1 MTSGNP
7 RVGTLREKPLHA
19 ALKRWCAEPGDR
31 FEIAVDGFVIDVV
44 REGLLIE
51 VQTSSFAKVRRKLST
66 LLEAGHAVRIVY
78 PIAEEK
84 VIVRIDDH
92 GEIVGRRR
100 SPKRGIPQDLFAELV
115 SLPTMIDEPG
125 MELELVMVREEE
137 IRTHQPGKAW
147 RRKGW
152 VVEERHLI
160 DVASTHRFSSSDDLA
175 DLLPGSLPDVFTTA
189 DLASELSRPKR
200 LAQQMTYCLRHT
212 GRIVQVGK
220 RGNAIEYRRADRG
233 VVGR

>member
-1 MTSGNP
+1 MAASNP

-31 FEIAVDGFVIDVV
+31 FEVAVDGFVIDVV

-51 VQTSSFAKVRRKLST
+51 VQTSSFAKVRRKLT
-66 LLEAGHAVRIVY
+66 ALLEAGHAVRMVY
-78 PIAEEK
+78 PIALEK
-84 VIVRIDDH
+84 VIVRLGDH
-92 GEIVGRRR
+92 GEILSRRR
-100 SPKRGIPQDLFAELV
+100 SPKHGMPQDVFAELV

-125 MELELVMVREEE
+125 MELEIVMVREEE
-137 IRTHQPGKAW
+137 IRRHQPGKAW

-160 DVASTHRFSSSDDLA
+160 EVAEAYRLGSSEDLA
-175 DLLPGSLPDVFTTA
+175 SLLPGSLPDVFTTA
-189 DLASELSRPKR
+189 DLASELGRPKR
-200 LAQQMTYCLRHT
+200 LAQQMTYCLRNA

-220 RGNAIEYRRADRG
+220 RGNAIEYRRAGRG